1 MQQEKEINE
10 ALIVKIAMS
19 QKKRKVQ
26 LITNLQLLCTIFWPC
41 QFMLFSSL
49 PLCVAYFYFFF
60 FFSSFLFHS
69 WSTQVPLSA
78 GSLLKVFKP
87 HTWMLT
93 ELDIARVARAFHLSQ
108 LSSPSR
114 TQSLFQNSMHFF
126 LVICAHIS
134 SVLQCLGLCAFN
146 DLILFPNQNSSG
158 SWCKHNR

>member
-60 FFSSFLFHS
+60 FF
-69 WSTQVPLSA
+69 PLSCFIP
-78 GSLLKVFKP
+78 GLPRSL
-87 HTWMLT
+87 
-93 ELDIARVARAFHLSQ
+93 
-108 LSSPSR
+108 
-114 TQSLFQNSMHFF
+114 
-126 LVICAHIS
+126 C
-134 SVLQCLGLCAFN
+134 LQGH
-146 DLILFPNQNSSG
+146 S
-158 SWCKHNR
+158 

>member
-60 FFSSFLFHS
+60 FFFLFPVSFLGYPGPSVCRVTPESFQAS
-69 WSTQVPLSA
+69 N
-78 GSLLKVFKP
+78 
-87 HTWMLT
+87 
-93 ELDIARVARAFHLSQ
+93 LDA
-108 LSSPSR
+108 
-114 TQSLFQNSMHFF
+114 
-126 LVICAHIS
+126 
-134 SVLQCLGLCAFN
+134 
-146 DLILFPNQNSSG
+146 D
-158 SWCKHNR
+158 